1 MATAVPTYEDRQV
14 SIGRVFQRAIST
26 VAHNPLVVLG
36 ISLILGATPSVI
48 MNYVTRSVIGNKIGT
63 TGTVPTDLS
72 AVWGAMLFSWVV
84 AAVIGAIVQ
93 GGLTRATV
101 AENEGHRASFGECL
115 AAAGRVLV
123 PLIIVGFLFAVAVG
137 VGFILLVVPGIIL
150 MVMWSVAGPAV
161 VVERDGV
168 GRAFGRSQELTK
180 GVRWKIFGL
189 FLVLLVIYILL
200 FAVLGMIGLSQVNA
214 TSADGL
220 NTANLIGSAV
230 MATLLNLIWGTIQPA
245 LYIELRQAKEGG
257 SLENLEQVFA

>member
-1 MATAVPTYEDRQV
+1 VC
-14 SIGRVFQRAIST
+14 SS
-26 VAHNPLVVLG
+26 
-36 ISLILGATPSVI
+36 
-48 MNYVTRSVIGNKIGT
+48 
-63 TGTVPTDLS
+63 DL
-72 AVWGAMLFSWVV
+72 
-84 AAVIGAIVQ
+84 
-93 GGLTRATV
+93 

-137 VGFILLVVPGIIL
+137 IGFILLVVPGIIL

-200 FAVLGMIGLSQVNA
+200 FTVLGVIGFSQVNA
-214 TSADGL
+214 ASADGL
-220 NTANLIGSAV
+220 NTANLVGSVV
-230 MATLLNLIWGTIQPA
+230 MATLLNLTWGTIQPS